1 MLLTCGTRMS
11 LAQLQQPF
19 RFEQEIKNSEDGF
32 TVISLKKEGLALVR
46 DMKKYAKGKSK
57 WQLEIIDTTLTK
69 VWSTELDLDSK
80 LSLVGYEYAPQFVY
94 LLFREGESD
103 YYSFRLLTVRFYD
116 KVIESSEIKF
126 EVNFKMTHF
135 TMAGNNAVF
144 GGYVSNEPAVLL
156 YDQASDHPK
165 VLPGLFANDIKL
177 LDVRANQNQSFNVLL
192 TERKGPDKK
201 RLMLRTYDHDGNLL
215 IDDIIDVDPKYTIL
229 AGLTS
234 SLERDEMIIAGT
246 YGEGGIKQALGVFS
260 VVVDPFNDQPISY
273 TDFCSL
279 EHFLDYLSPRKA
291 EKIKVRAQ
299 RQKTLGR
306 LPDYKTYIV
315 PLRIEETPKG
325 FYLLM
330 ESYYPSSNLNSYTYN
345 SSYYNPT
352 GYGYYP
358 YGINPYSNRYYN
370 SPYMG
375 NGPARNSDVRMIESI
390 VVKLDL
396 SGKPEKDHSM
406 TLDEMRQSGL
416 EQVGDFAI
424 VGDSI
429 LLAYKKEDEISYGKE
444 THDQDLKPVFHQ
456 LKLTMKSSNDVLK
469 NENESEGGLRFWYGN
484 SFYVWGYETIKDATR
499 AGDQSRHVFYINRIS
514 AE

>member
-116 KVIESSEIKF
+116 KVIDSSEIKF

-315 PLRIEETPKG
+315 PLR
-325 FYLLM
+325 LLD
-330 ESYYPSSNLNSYTYN
+330 
-345 SSYYNPT
+345 
-352 GYGYYP
+352 G
-358 YGINPYSNRYYN
+358 
-370 SPYMG
+370 
-375 NGPARNSDVRMIESI
+375 
-390 VVKLDL
+390 
-396 SGKPEKDHSM
+396 
-406 TLDEMRQSGL
+406 
-416 EQVGDFAI
+416 
-424 VGDSI
+424 
-429 LLAYKKEDEISYGKE
+429 
-444 THDQDLKPVFHQ
+444 
-456 LKLTMKSSNDVLK
+456 
-469 NENESEGGLRFWYGN
+469 
-484 SFYVWGYETIKDATR
+484 
-499 AGDQSRHVFYINRIS
+499 
-514 AE
+514 